1 MTIVGQSRDD
11 AIEHREVVI
20 TRYET
25 LVRVGKLGKPPQE
38 VQSLVTRA
46 YTAKV
51 ASMEGAGRLG
61 ADGPGCDACRVAR
74 EQYV

>member
-1 MTIVGQSRDD
+1 M
-11 AIEHREVVI
+11 I

-51 ASMEGAGRLG
+51 ASMEEQVGWGQIGKGAMP
-61 ADGPGCDACRVAR
+61 AVCVAHG
-74 EQYV
+74 